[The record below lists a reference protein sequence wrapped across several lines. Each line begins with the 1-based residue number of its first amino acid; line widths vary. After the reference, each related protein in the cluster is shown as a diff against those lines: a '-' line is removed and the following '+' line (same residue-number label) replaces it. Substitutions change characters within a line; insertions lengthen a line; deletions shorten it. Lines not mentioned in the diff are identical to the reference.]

1 MKSNILVMPAGPFAG
16 LEAAFKRIVAG
27 IHWLKIAHAESR
39 RRARAR
45 AELAALD
52 EHALRDLGLER
63 SELDSYLAES
73 LHHAE
78 STRRRTAG

>member
-1 MKSNILVMPAGPFAG
+1 MKSNTLVLPSGPFAG
-16 LEAAFKRIVAG
+16 VEAAFKRIVAG
-27 IHWLKIAHAESR
+27 IHWLKIAHAEAR

-45 AELAALD
+45 AELETLD

-78 STRRRTAG
+78 STRRRTGG